1 MTTGRL
7 AARLGE
13 TTAAPCSTHQIE
25 SFAPQAC
32 GRRSFGQPTRDP
44 LPAIIYIHGFNSSP
58 ASFKARLIR
67 ERLEQLGCAGA
78 FRAPALPDRPAG
90 AIATLEEEVA
100 AAGPEATLVGSS
112 LGGYYATWLAE
123 RHGLRAVLVNP
134 AVEAPRLLEGLLG
147 PQTNLYTGEA
157 YELTPQ
163 HLAELRSFETGN
175 ITRPERYLLLVTTGD
190 EVLDYRKAMAKY
202 RGCRQIVV
210 PGSDH
215 GFGEF
220 GDYVDD
226 VLAFAGFVPA
236 EADRL

>member
-1 MTTGRL
+1 MTAL
-7 AARLGE
+7 
-13 TTAAPCSTHQIE
+13 
-25 SFAPQAC
+25 
-32 GRRSFGQPTRDP
+32 
-44 LPAIIYIHGFNSSP
+44 IYIHGFNSSP

-67 ERLEQLGCAGA
+67 ERLDQLGCAGA
-78 FRAPALPDRPAG
+78 FRAPALHDRPAA
-90 AIATLEEEVA
+90 AIAKLEDELA
-100 AAGPEATLVGSS
+100 RAGPDATLVGSS

-157 YELTPQ
+157 YELTPE
-163 HLAELRSFETGN
+163 HLAELRALDSGP

-190 EVLDYRKAMAKY
+190 EVLDYRQAVSKY

-215 GFGEF
+215 GFGDF
-220 GDYVDD
+220 GDYLDD
-226 VLAFAGFVPA
+226 VLAFAGVVPA

>member
-1 MTTGRL
+1 MTAL
-7 AARLGE
+7 
-13 TTAAPCSTHQIE
+13 
-25 SFAPQAC
+25 
-32 GRRSFGQPTRDP
+32 
-44 LPAIIYIHGFNSSP
+44 IYIHGFNSSP

-67 ERLEQLGCAGA
+67 ERLEQLGSAGA
-78 FRAPALPDRPAG
+78 FRAPALHDRPAA
-90 AIATLEEEVA
+90 AIATLEEELA
-100 AAGPEATLVGSS
+100 TAGPDATLVGSS
-112 LGGYYATWLAE
+112 LGGYYAAWLAE

-163 HLAELRSFETGN
+163 HLAELRALDTGT

-190 EVLDYRKAMAKY
+190 EVLDYRRAVSKY

-215 GFGEF
+215 GFGDF
-220 GDYVDD
+220 GDYLDD
-226 VLAFAGFVPA
+226 VLAFAGVVPA
-236 EADRL
+236 KADRL